1 MRHTFESLGYQSG
14 FYLSQL
20 FSSNR
25 SPSSS
30 NTSLMGSNHPILPPQ
45 TQQLQPSQLPLYNW
59 SGSSQRP
66 MMAQSS
72 MPAYQP
78 HMPFPVMP
86 HANKEPDSDVK
97 WPTGLSFFNALTNN
111 VNAKLLF
118 YSEGSGDK
126 PEHHSQEQSNS
137 EGQANP
143 SEFLSLDS
151 HQLNT
156 SFLEWHHSCMT
167 LVRNLV
173 CFFLY
178 FVCCFWKRCRICR
191 KAPSSLSFSELCL
204 RSVFCFFWPNS
215 THLNMYYTSSQ
226 WAL

>member
-86 HANKEPDSDVK
+86 HQNKEQDSDVK

-118 YSEGSGDK
+118 DSEGLGDK
-126 PEHHSQEQSNS
+126 PEHQSHQDQSQEQSNAES
-137 EGQANP
+137 HANP

-151 HQLNT
+151 HHRNM
-156 SFLEWHHSCMT
+156 SYLE
-167 LVRNLV
+167 
-173 CFFLY
+173 
-178 FVCCFWKRCRICR
+178 
-191 KAPSSLSFSELCL
+191 
-204 RSVFCFFWPNS
+204 
-215 THLNMYYTSSQ
+215 
-226 WAL
+226 